1 MSAGGLAALKSV
13 KRLQVQRFG
22 ADGGACEDA
31 VATEEPLEI
40 RLSWTAPGGRR
51 AQQSIAV
58 TMRTP
63 GSDEE
68 LAAGFL
74 LTEGIIGAPA
84 ELQAIGPCGPPAAN
98 GLINVVRVDLA
109 PGVEVDLARLE
120 RHFYTSS
127 SCGVCGKASLEAVA
141 VQGRYDLG
149 GNPLQISAENLGALP
164 GRLRAL
170 QSVFER
176 TGGLHASGL
185 FDAAGQVHVS
195 REDVG
200 RHNALDKLIG
210 QALLKDELPLSG
222 YGVVVS
228 GRASFEL
235 MQKAMMAGI
244 PMVAAVGAPSSLAV
258 EFAEE
263 FGMTLVGFLTANR
276 FNVYSRSDRVAQSV

>member
-1 MSAGGLAALKSV
+1 MTTLGAKSV
-13 KRLQVQRFG
+13 KRLQIQRFG
-22 ADGGACEDA
+22 AGGGACEDV

-40 RLSWTAPGGRR
+40 RLSYGRPDGRR
-51 AQQSIAV
+51 AQQSISI

-63 GSDEE
+63 GNDEE

-74 LTEGIIGAPA
+74 LTEGIIAGPG
-84 ELQAIGPCGPPAAN
+84 EIEAIGPCGPPAAN

-109 PGVEVDLARLE
+109 AGVEVDLARLE

-127 SCGVCGKASLEAVA
+127 SCGVCGKASLDAVA
-141 VQGRYDLG
+141 VQGRYDLH
-149 GNPLQISAENLGALP
+149 NSPLQISAEDLGALP
-164 GRLRAL
+164 NRLRAL
-170 QSVFER
+170 QSVFEH

-185 FDAAGQVHVS
+185 FDEAGQVHAS

-228 GRASFEL
+228 GRTSFEL

-263 FGMTLVGFLTANR
+263 FGMTLAGFLTANR
-276 FNVYSRSDRVAQSV
+276 FNVYSRPERIAWQE